1 MKKLLFS
8 FVMLGAFAFMTSCSS
23 SSGDGGQQPNQP
35 SAAET
40 YANQYF
46 TVQNGTFHEGSIPS
60 ASAGASALSGVTM
73 NNQALKSGSNL
84 IGISSA
90 QAYQKFYIG
99 IQGVDGYVE
108 VPAVSR
114 ANNVYVIPLIFGS
127 QYGSDITILVVGLT
141 TNGTVTQPFVQ
152 LVKFVE
158 NSLDGNLHVNLTFD
172 QAKDVDL
179 HLITPSGHD
188 IYYGDRTISTTNG
201 TETIEGGLDHDSNA
215 GCTIDNLNNENI
227 VLPAALI
234 EPGEY
239 TVEIDM
245 WSNCSPIEKPINW
258 TINARYNGAFVTN
271 ALTLPTNA
279 ENQALVQNKQTDING
294 SNPVYGTYPYDAT
307 SNRNSAS
314 GRQKVMKFTI
324 QAAPAAAP
332 RIIRSYVPTD
342 MDQMKMEEE
351 TWYHT
356 GVLK

>member
-1 MKKLLFS
+1 
-8 FVMLGAFAFMTSCSS
+8 MLGAFAFMTSCSS
-23 SSGDGGQQPNQP
+23 SSSGDGGQQPTQP

-46 TVQNGTFHEGSIPS
+46 TVQNGTFHEGSIPA

-179 HLITPSGHD
+179 HLITPSGTD
-188 IYYGDRTISTTNG
+188 IYYGNRKISTTNG

-215 GCTIDNLNNENI
+215 GCSPIDNLNNENI

-234 EPGEY
+234 EPGVY
-239 TVEIDM
+239 TVQIDM

-258 TINARYNGAFVTN
+258 TINARYNGAFVQN
-271 ALTLPTNA
+271 LFTLPTNE
-279 ENQALVQNKQTDING
+279 ENQALVQAKKTDING
-294 SNPVYGTYPYDAT
+294 SNPVYGTYPSDAY
-307 SNRNSAS
+307 SNRNNES
-314 GRQKVMKFTI
+314 GRQTVMKFQI
-324 QAAPAAAP
+324 AAAPAAAP
-332 RIIRSYVPTD
+332 RIIQSYVPTD
-342 MDQMKMEEE
+342 MDEMKMEEE
-351 TWYHT
+351 TWYRT